1 MTIGFGQVAASDIN
15 SELGRP
21 YYYTMGIYEARNGYY
36 GGINDRSGY
45 RPYANG
51 QSGYAYSDWRGYNGS
66 ASRPYLYCF
75 LQESAVDVNMR
86 FYLYNVYGGN
96 YLSEAWFFGSV
107 GPWVEVAD
115 NWGVTLRAGDTV
127 NVYWHWFG
135 WGYYYEYIYVAIY
148 STYYG
153 NIYYQG
159 CTPAGY
165 DYIYQNTIQSGET
178 WYCYGVDYYC

>member
-15 SELGRP
+15 AEFGRGGQ
-21 YYYTMGIYEARNGYY
+21 MGIYEARNGYY
-36 GGINDRSGY
+36 GAVNDRSGY
-45 RPYANG
+45 RPTANG
-51 QSGYAYSDWRGYNGS
+51 QSGYEYDDWRGYNGY
-66 ASRPYLYCF
+66 ASRPYVYCF

-86 FYLYNVYGGN
+86 FYMWNVYGGN
-96 YLSEAWFFGSV
+96 YLSEAWFYGGT
-107 GPWVEVAD
+107 GPWTEVAD

-127 NVYWHWFG
+127 QVYWHWFG
-135 WGYYYEYIYVAIY
+135 WGYYYESIYVAIY
-148 STYYG
+148 SPSRG

-165 DYIYQNTIQSGET
+165 DYIYQNTILSGET